1 MLGSSILLNLN
12 TSAARSRR
20 VNALQTVGT
29 DVAYLGSLSKAFV
42 PVHRKS
48 QPNTLQPNTLI
59 ICTRVHPGQIRADYK
74 EVTESTLVGL
84 IIVP

>member
-1 MLGSSILLNLN
+1 MLGFSISL
-12 TSAARSRR
+12 SFKYKCRE
-20 VNALQTVGT
+20 VNGLQTVGI
-29 DVAYLGSLSKAFV
+29 DVAYLGPLSKPFV

-48 QPNTLQPNTLI
+48 QPNTLQPNTLV